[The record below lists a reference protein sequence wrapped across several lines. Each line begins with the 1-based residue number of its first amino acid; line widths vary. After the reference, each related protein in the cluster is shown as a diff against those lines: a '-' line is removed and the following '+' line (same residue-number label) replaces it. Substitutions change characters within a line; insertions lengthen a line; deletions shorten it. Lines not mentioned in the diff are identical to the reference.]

1 MTLTEQLSAITARAI
16 AAARQELAEDAA
28 CQREMDANGDRAIA
42 LCRDAAEA
50 RRAALHVDD
59 TAPLAEHGWLTLLED
74 QELGAL
80 ISIGERRP

>member
-28 CQREMDANGDRAIA
+28 CQREMDINGDRAIA

-50 RRAALHVDD
+50 RRAALHIDD
-59 TAPLAEHGWLTLLED
+59 GAPLEHGWLTLLED